1 MSSCIFCKIVAG
13 ELPGEV
19 LYEDEHVIAFMDIMP
34 VTKGHVLLIP
44 KTHRENVY
52 DLTSD
57 EASHLFAVAPK
68 IANAIKDTFKPAGM
82 NLVQNNGAAA
92 GQAVFHFHL
101 HFVPRYDETD
111 GYRPTWNPKT
121 EEFPSERIQE
131 LAGDIKKLLQTN
143 V

>member
-1 MSSCIFCKIVAG
+1 MSSCIFCKIAAG

-44 KTHRENVY
+44 KNHRENVY

-57 EASHLFAVAPK
+57 EASHLFSVTPK
-68 IANAIKDTFKPAGM
+68 LARAIKDTFNPVGM

-111 GYRPTWNPKT
+111 GYRPTWDPKT
-121 EEFPSERIQE
+121 EEFPSERIHE
-131 LAGDIKKLLQTN
+131 LAGDIQKHLQTN
-143 V
+143 A